1 MNRVRLNLLRMGRSE
16 QVGRQD
22 ERAKDPVCR
31 RGEDRG
37 TVWRPL
43 SAFEV
48 VALVLGVGPLCW
60 VKAGSRVVTQ
70 ERSFFD
76 GCFGYAALVEVSCC
90 AYELRLGRVDLV
102 HGGRRFAIVRDW
114 THGGLNFGGLTR
126 QSDMTFRQSSRLVGC
141 RMSDVG

>member
-22 ERAKDPVCR
+22 ERAEGLVCR
-31 RGEDRG
+31 RGEDCG

-48 VALVLGVGPLCW
+48 VALVLALGPLCW

-70 ERSFFD
+70 ERRFFD
-76 GCFGYAALVEVSCC
+76 GCFGHAALVEVSCC
-90 AYELRLGRVDLV
+90 AYELRLGMVDLV

-114 THGGLNFGGLTR
+114 THGGLNFEALTT
-126 QSDMTFRQSSRLVGC
+126 QSDTTFRQSSRFIG
-141 RMSDVG
+141 

>member
-1 MNRVRLNLLRMGRSE
+1 MNRVRLNVLRMGRSE

-22 ERAKDPVCR
+22 ERAEGLVYR
-31 RGEDRG
+31 RGEDCS

-48 VALVLGVGPLCW
+48 VAPVLGLGPLCW

-90 AYELRLGRVDLV
+90 AHELRLGMVDLV
-102 HGGRRFAIVRDW
+102 HGGRRFGIVRDW
-114 THGGLNFGGLTR
+114 THGGLNFGALTT
-126 QSDMTFRQSSRLVGC
+126 QSDTTFR
-141 RMSDVG
+141 